1 MAIRTY
7 KVTLDS
13 KNTIAPEP
21 VYLRQGDKTGSVVI
35 DATLMDNGSPVMI
48 GGFTL
53 SFMAN
58 TADGQALIADTSG
71 FNVVNAAG
79 GEFTYRVPSQLG
91 SAPGKIKI
99 AYFSLTD
106 SSGAQSTFNVA
117 FVVEQAAD
125 MTQGNAEDWV
135 SNLNNIKD
143 VIESID
149 PSGKLLQEVID
160 ARGNFAQLGDRENA
174 QDSAI
179 ASKPSMSSITKLLS
193 GILPGSP
200 KGVYANADDIKASGS
215 QDGSIYIAADTGHW
229 WYFNGTWTD
238 GGSYQSPISLN
249 QMGTINADHNAPV
262 VITQNVDGASTH
274 WYMKIPK
281 AFITSADGSYRIFL
295 DPSNPVSSDGNNGW
309 DLTHIATHGGY
320 LCWDKVNNRI
330 NPYLTNEV
338 FTKNDIIIGFVWY
351 DGDFSFLGN
360 ANYTFNGRYKQSFE
374 PAIGMF
380 VGSSNS
386 FNITATSTSWQLN
399 YGVGWITTGRKS
411 ILIKAGAIDATSIKG
426 IGGYICSD
434 PNGNISVYNTGITI
448 PATLYVIGM
457 IWYDGTVK
465 MFGYNKINDPF
476 KGFLTGYG
484 NKISLN
490 YLTAVN
496 GTARNIF
503 ISVFGGFPSVISP
516 EEGKVYQST
525 SSNPDGF
532 DLSSI
537 VDGGYIV
544 FNKSTNEIAGIPY
557 ASIKYL
563 DNSYVIVGYGDI
575 NYVQLNTD
583 IPYVINGLPIN
594 TDSPFIADKNQSI
607 LTTGDS
613 VTKGFLGTGVVAKNP
628 YPSYV
633 ASILK
638 CQVDNVGVSGAFL
651 SKTTDGGSLLPVL
664 KANDLTKYTIV
675 TIAYGINDWNDG
687 LALKD
692 VTTALQNA
700 IDYIW
705 QQNPNIRIVGI
716 TPSPVWTHMGNPVDL
731 TTPNSAGINQKDFV
745 NALVSVYD
753 ANQIPVFNLLKYPIV
768 TKAGWRTQ
776 SIDGIHPTVYTHK
789 ILGTRIATF
798 LKLNV

>member
-21 VYLRQGDKTGSVVI
+21 VYLRQGDKTGAVVI

-48 GGFTL
+48 SGFKL

-58 TADGQALIADTSG
+58 TADGQALIADTNG

-91 SAPGKIKI
+91 SVPGKIKI

-179 ASKPSMSSITKLLS
+179 ASKPSMSSITDLLR
-193 GILPGSP
+193 GLLPGTP
-200 KGVYANADDIKASGS
+200 KGVFPNEADIKAKGN
-215 QDGSIYIAADTGHW
+215 QDGSVYIAADTGHW
-229 WYFNGTWTD
+229 WYFNGVWTD
-238 GGSYQSPISLN
+238 GGVYQSPISLN
-249 QMGTINADHNAPV
+249 QMGTINVDHRTPIV
-262 VITQNVDGASTH
+262 VTQSKDDKGTH
-274 WYMKIPK
+274 WYMKIPV
-281 AFITSADGSYRIFL
+281 AFITSADGSYRILL
-295 DPSNPVSSDGNNGW
+295 DPNKPVSSDGNNGW
-309 DLTHIATHGGY
+309 DITHIAGIGGY
-320 LCWDKVNNRI
+320 ICWDKVNNRI
-330 NPYLTNEV
+330 NSYQVNEA
-338 FTKNDIIIGFVWY
+338 FTKNDIVIGFAWF

-380 VGSSNS
+380 VGSGNNWSVS
-386 FNITATSTSWQLN
+386 VTSTSWQLN
-399 YGVGWITTGRKS
+399 YGSGWITTGRKS
-411 ILIKAGAIDATSIKG
+411 ILIANGGNIDATSIMG
-426 IGGYICSD
+426 TGGYICSD
-434 PNGNISVYNTGITI
+434 PSGVISVYKTGTTI
-448 PATLYVIGM
+448 PPTLYVIGM
-457 IWYDGTVK
+457 IWFEGTVK
-465 MFGYNKINDPF
+465 MFGYSAITSPL

-484 NKISLN
+484 NKASLN

-496 GTARNIF
+496 GTTRNIF
-503 ISVFGGFPSVISP
+503 LSVSGVFPSVISP
-516 EEGKVYQST
+516 EESTVYQSA
-525 SSNPDGF
+525 SSDPIGF
-532 DLSSI
+532 DLSPI

-544 FNKSTNEIAGIPY
+544 FDKSTNRIYGIPY
-557 ASIKYL
+557 ASFK
-563 DNSYVIVGYGDI
+563 NMNKTHVIVGWGDI

-583 IPYVINGLPIN
+583 IPYEMNGLPIN
-594 TDSPFIADKNQSI
+594 TDSPFIAENKLSI

-613 VTKGFLGTGVVAKNP
+613 VTKGFLGTGIVAPNP

-638 CQVDNVGVSGAFL
+638 CQVDNVAVSGTWL
-651 SKTTDGGSLLPVL
+651 SKTSAGSLMPVL
-664 KANDLTKYTIV
+664 QANDLTKYSIV

-687 LALKD
+687 LAMSD

-700 IDYIW
+700 INYIW

-716 TPSPVWTHMGNPVDL
+716 TPSPVWTHMGDAVDL
-731 TTPNSAGINQKDFV
+731 TTPNSAGINQKDFI
-745 NALVSVYD
+745 NALVDVYD

-776 SIDGIHPTVYTHK
+776 SVDGIHPTKNTHK